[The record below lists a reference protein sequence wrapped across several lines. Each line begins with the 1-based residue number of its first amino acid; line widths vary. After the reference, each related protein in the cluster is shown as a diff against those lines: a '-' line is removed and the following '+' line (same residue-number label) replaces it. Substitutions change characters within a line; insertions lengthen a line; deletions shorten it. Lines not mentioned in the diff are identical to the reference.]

1 MVSEAV
7 KVNVFILSLEAT
19 LCSAEMTAGPLWLVL
34 KMQWEQ
40 ERKQFLIIAV
50 HNQYFQK
57 VVIDAY

>member
-19 LCSAEMTAGPLWLVL
+19 LCSAEMTAGPLRLVL